1 MGMKAASIL
10 SEVWKS
16 DFTEVKTN
24 GSPQGGKLLYFETS
38 EKAAVL
44 L

>member
-1 MGMKAASIL
+1 MGMKAASML
-10 SEVWKS
+10 SEVWRS

-24 GSPQGGKLLYFETS
+24 DSPQGGKLLYSEPS

-44 L
+44 F